1 VLQIDNTII
10 SLDVF
15 EKKFKCDLSK
25 CRGKCCVYGDSGAPL
40 EKDEVKL
47 LEEIYP
53 EVKPFLRPEGI
64 MAIEE
69 QGTSMVDSDGDDV
82 TPLIN
87 HKECA
92 YTIIENGIYFCA
104 IESAYLKKKI
114 KFQKP
119 ISCHLFPVRTKDYP
133 EFTAVNYEKWEICK
147 DAVKLGHEE
156 DVSVVDFL
164 KQALIRKFGKK
175 WYKKLII
182 ASKELKKSQYFK
194 K

>member
-15 EKKFKCDLSK
+15 EKKFKCDLAK
-25 CRGKCCVYGDSGAPL
+25 CKGKCCVYGDSGAPL

-119 ISCHLFPVRTKDYP
+119 ISCHLFPVRIKDYP

-156 DVSVVDFL
+156 DVSIVDFL
-164 KQALIRKFGKK
+164 KQALIRRFGKK

-182 ASKELKKSQYFK
+182 ASKEFVKNQYFK